1 MKTEPDPNQGM
12 DKPKSPRKKKRVS
25 KKTPEEQLIAD
36 ALESCLGEYKE
47 RKKVSQDNIE
57 IVSSVIEEYLQ
68 NFLIVGYNY
77 DGEMLA
83 YTSAKTQLQVDAL
96 NTGLQ
101 KYIIQNIQ
109 RGHQP
114 PGMSLPPGSHL

>member
-1 MKTEPDPNQGM
+1 M
-12 DKPKSPRKKKRVS
+12 S